1 METHFFKI
9 SFVCVPFDEIV
20 ELNFLGLC
28 QLVKLAAT
36 SPYFTIGERRIIVLT
51 KKKPSCN
58 PNPPDVGV
66 ISMIVSHPQS
76 EHFSFI

>member
-36 SPYFTIGERRIIVLT
+36 SPYFTIGERRIIVLI
-51 KKKPSCN
+51 KK
-58 PNPPDVGV
+58 
-66 ISMIVSHPQS
+66 SHLAIQILMWVLS
-76 EHFSFI
+76 Q